1 MTSNGSSPYSARAPI
16 RRQKTSHHVG
26 IATTTRKGLT
36 LFLVCMGLFGFAI
49 GYAEATRLKDI
60 ASFRG
65 TATNPLIGYGL
76 IVGLNGTGDKDKT
89 QFTVST
95 LANLLDNVG
104 VHVDPSQV
112 KVKNVAG
119 VMVTAKLPPFARVGA
134 KVDVQVSSIGDA
146 KSLEGGTL
154 LMTPLKGPDGKTYAL
169 VQGPISTGG
178 FSASGQGGSSVQKNH
193 PTVGF
198 ISGGA
203 TVEQEIPINYNELD
217 NVDLILK
224 TPDFTTANKIA
235 AGVNA
240 VLNGQYA
247 RPVDA
252 ASIKLQIPEGYGD
265 RIVEVISRLENM
277 EVQPDV
283 VAKVIIN
290 ERTGTIV
297 MGEHVRIS
305 PVAVAHGSLTVQV
318 SEKMNVSQPE
328 PFTKGQTVVTPQSK
342 VEVQE
347 GKGALAM
354 IGGGVTLGQVVQG
367 INAIG
372 ATPRDLINI
381 LQAIKAAGALQAE
394 LEII

>member
-1 MTSNGSSPYSARAPI
+1 MSLLA
-16 RRQKTSHHVG
+16 QG
-26 IATTTRKGLT
+26 ICG
-36 LFLVCMGLFGFAI
+36 
-49 GYAEATRLKDI
+49 ATRLKDI

-76 IVGLNGTGDKDKT
+76 VVGLNGTGDKDKT

-104 VHVDPSQV
+104 IHVDPSQV

-119 VMVTAKLPPFARVGA
+119 VMVTAKLPPFARVGT
-134 KVDVQVSSIGDA
+134 KIDVQVSSVGDA

-154 LMTPLKGPDGKTYAL
+154 LMTPLKGPDGRVYAV

-178 FSASGQGGSSVQKNH
+178 FSAGGQSGSSVQKNH
-193 PTVGF
+193 PTVGY
-198 ISGGA
+198 ISGGG
-203 TVEQEIPINYNELD
+203 TVEQEIPIQYKDLS
-217 NVDLILK
+217 NVDLVLK

-235 AGVNA
+235 AGMNS
-240 VLNGQYA
+240 VLKGQYA
-247 RPVDA
+247 KAVDA

-265 RIVEVISRLENM
+265 RMVEMFSQLENM

-318 SEKMNVSQPE
+318 SEKTNVSQPL
-328 PFTKGQTVVTPQSK
+328 PYSKGNTVVTPESK
-342 VEVQE
+342 VEVRE
-347 GKGALAM
+347 GNDSLAL
-354 IGGGVTLGQVVQG
+354 IGGGVTIGQVVQG

-381 LQAIKAAGALQAE
+381 LQAIKASGALQAE